1 MQTFLSNVID
11 DILSKKHN
19 ISDYT
24 FILPSKRA
32 GVFLKDEIKRKNK
45 KAIIFPKI
53 ISIETFISE
62 LSLLNIV
69 DNTTLLFEFY
79 SVYKDLT
86 NPDYLEDFD
95 TFSKWA
101 TIALQDFNEIDRH
114 LVDTK
119 YIFNYLKDINQL
131 EKWSLEKGS
140 ETTIIKNY
148 FSFFERLEKYYSA
161 LSNNL
166 LSRQQGYQ
174 GLQYRESV
182 ENLQNYIENNKDL
195 KLIFVGFNAL
205 NKAEEIIIQELLEN
219 EIATIYWDADQYY
232 FNNNQASI
240 FLKKYK
246 TSWKYYQNNSFNW
259 IQDNF
264 EEKKNIRIIGTP
276 KNNTQLKYVGELL
289 LRKGV
294 DNFQNTA
301 LVLADESLLPLA
313 LNSLPNA
320 VADINITMGYE
331 LKNMPVSQLFSSI
344 LKLQVNSKKNKLTNL
359 FYYKD
364 ILKVLNQPSIK
375 SLVSVD
381 NIIAE
386 ILKNNY
392 IFIDD
397 TILSKL
403 SSDNDNLISIL
414 FLFTYWED
422 NANKAIGYCLDLIE
436 LLNNKTNTTLEKEF
450 LFKLK
455 TVFQQIETLNSQFG
469 HIKNI
474 KTLQVFF
481 NQLLSYEKLSFKG
494 EPLSGLQIM
503 GMLETR
509 VLDFETVILTS
520 VNENILPAGKSEN
533 SFIPFD
539 VKKDPKVNLPTY
551 QEKDA
556 IFSYHF
562 YRLIQRAKNV
572 YLLYNTESDQY
583 GSGEQSRFI
592 SQLEINKPEYI
603 HKSIV
608 SPKIINAKSEQKVV
622 LKNPAILEGLEKL
635 AKKGFSPTA
644 LTTYVYNPIDFY
656 HQKILGIKE
665 SDDIEETVAANTLGT
680 IIHKVLE
687 AFYIPFKGKFLKK
700 EHVIAMQKETALEVK
715 KCFKNEYKN
724 GDISSGKNL
733 LIYNVAQQFIK
744 NFLKQ
749 ELELLEQGKQLKIK
763 ELEHKLN
770 ATIHVEGID
779 FPIHLGG
786 EADRVDE
793 LDGVIRIV
801 DYKTGR
807 VSQTDLNIKDWQ
819 LISTDYKKGSKPFQV
834 LLYAFMY
841 ADMNGFSFENQPIES
856 GIISFKNLKA
866 GFMKVNKKAIINEDM
881 ANFMTELK
889 SVLLEI
895 FNPEIP
901 FIEKENLPF

>member
-11 DILSKKHN
+11 DILSKEYN

-32 GVFLKDEIKRKNK
+32 GVFLKDEIKRKSK
-45 KAIIFPKI
+45 EAIIFPKI
-53 ISIETFISE
+53 ISIEDFIGE
-62 LSLLNIV
+62 LSLLNII

-79 SVYKDLT
+79 SVYKNLT
-86 NPDYLEDFD
+86 QSDYLEDFD

-148 FSFFERLEKYYSA
+148 FSFFERLEKYYFD
-161 LSNNL
+161 LNNKL

-182 ENLQNYIENNKDL
+182 ENLQNYIENNKDS
-195 KLIFVGFNAL
+195 KLIFIGFNAL

-219 EIATIYWDADQYY
+219 EIATIYWDADQFY

-259 IQDNF
+259 IQENF

-289 LRKGV
+289 TQKGV

-313 LNSLPNA
+313 LNSLPNE

-331 LKNMPVSQLFSSI
+331 LKNMPVSQLFSSL
-344 LKLQVNSKKNKLTNL
+344 LKLHVNSKKGELTNL

-364 ILKVLNQPSIK
+364 VLKVLNQPSIK
-375 SLVSVD
+375 SIVTVD
-381 NIIAE
+381 NIITE

-403 SSDNDNLISIL
+403 SSEKDNLLSIL
-414 FLFTYWED
+414 FLFTNWED
-422 NANKAIGYCLDLIE
+422 NANKAIGHCLDLIE
-436 LLNNKTNTTLEKEF
+436 LLKNRTNTTLEKEF

-455 TVFQQIETLNSQFG
+455 SVFQQIETLNSEFG
-469 HIKNI
+469 YIKNI
-474 KTLQVFF
+474 KTLQVFY

-494 EPLSGLQIM
+494 EPLSGLQVM

-520 VNENILPAGKSEN
+520 VNEGILPAGKSEN

-539 VKKDPKVNLPTY
+539 VKKEVGLPTY

-562 YRLIQRAKNV
+562 YRLLQRAKNV

-592 SQLEINKPEYI
+592 TQLEINKPEYI

-608 SPKIINAKSEQKVV
+608 SPKIINSKSEQKIVH
-622 LKNPAILEGLEKL
+622 KNRAILEELEKL

-665 SDDIEETVAANTLGT
+665 SEDVEETVAANTLGT

-687 AFYIPFKGKFLKK
+687 AFYLPLKGEFLKK
-700 EHVIAMQKETALEVK
+700 EDVIAMQKETAAEVK
-715 KCFKNEYKN
+715 KYFKNEYKN
-724 GDISSGKNL
+724 GDITSGKNL

-749 ELELLEQGKQLKIK
+749 ELHLLEQGKQLKIR

-779 FPIHLGG
+779 FPIHLRG
-786 EADRVDE
+786 EADRIDE

-801 DYKTGR
+801 DYKTGK

-819 LISTDYKKGSKPFQV
+819 LISSDYKKGSKPFQV

-841 ADMNGFSFENQPIES
+841 ADMHRLNYENEQIES

-866 GFMKVNKKAIINEDM
+866 GFMKVNKKAVNNEEM

-889 SVLLEI
+889 TVLLEI

-901 FIEKENLPF
+901 FMEKENLPF

>member
-11 DILSKKHN
+11 DILSKEYT

-32 GVFLKDEIKRKNK
+32 GVFLKNEIKRKSNE
-45 KAIIFPKI
+45 AIIFPKI
-53 ISIETFISE
+53 ISIEDFISE
-62 LSLLNIV
+62 LSLLNII

-79 SVYKDLT
+79 AVYKDLT
-86 NPDYLEDFD
+86 QQDSQEGFD

-114 LVDTK
+114 LIDTN
-119 YIFNYLKDINQL
+119 YIFSYLKDINQL

-161 LSNNL
+161 LNNNL
-166 LSRQQGYQ
+166 LSKQQGYQ
-174 GLQYRESV
+174 GMQYRESV
-182 ENLQNYIENNKDL
+182 ENLQNYIENNKDS
-195 KLIFVGFNAL
+195 KLIFIGFNAL
-205 NKAEEIIIQELLEN
+205 NKAEEIIFQELLEN
-219 EIATIYWDADQYY
+219 EIAGIYWDTDQFY
-232 FNNNQASI
+232 FNNNQASV

-246 TSWKYYQNNSFNW
+246 TSWKYFQNNPFNW
-259 IQDNF
+259 IQENF

-289 LRKGV
+289 TQKGI

-313 LNSLPNA
+313 LNSLPNE
-320 VADINITMGYE
+320 VADVNITMGYE
-331 LKNMPVSQLFSSI
+331 LKNMPVSHLFSSL
-344 LKLQVNSKKNKLTNL
+344 LKLHANSKKNELTNL

-364 ILKVLNQPSIK
+364 VLKVLNQPSIK
-375 SLVSVD
+375 SIVSVD

-397 TILSKL
+397 SVLSRLASEK
-403 SSDNDNLISIL
+403 DNLNSIL
-414 FLFTYWED
+414 FLFSSWED
-422 NANKAIGYCLDLIE
+422 NANKAIGHCLDLIE
-436 LLNNKTNTTLEKEF
+436 LIKNKTNTTLEKEF

-455 TVFQQIETLNSQFG
+455 SVFQQIETLNSDFG
-469 HIKNI
+469 YIKNI
-474 KTLQVFF
+474 KTLQVFY

-494 EPLSGLQIM
+494 EPLSGLQLM

-520 VNENILPAGKSEN
+520 VNEGILPAGKSEN

-539 VKKDPKVNLPTY
+539 VKKEVGLPTY

-562 YRLIQRAKNV
+562 YRLLQRAKNV

-592 SQLEINKPEYI
+592 TQLEINKPEYI
-603 HKSIV
+603 DKLIV
-608 SPKIINAKSEQKVV
+608 SPKIINSKTKQKIV
-622 LKNPAILEGLEKL
+622 LKNPVILEELKKI

-665 SDDIEETVAANTLGT
+665 RDEIEETIAANTLGT

-687 AFYIPFKGKFLKK
+687 VFYLPFKGKFLKK
-700 EHVIAMQKETALEVK
+700 ENLVDMQKEIALEVK

-724 GDISSGKNL
+724 GDITSGKNL

-749 ELELLEQGKQLKIK
+749 ELQLIEQGKELKIL

-770 ATIHVEGID
+770 TQIHVEGID
-779 FPIHLGG
+779 FPIHVRG
-786 EADRVDE
+786 EADRIDE

-801 DYKTGR
+801 DYKTGK

-819 LISTDYKKGSKPFQV
+819 MISTDYKKGSKPFQV

-841 ADMNGFSFENQPIES
+841 ADMNGLNYENEQIQS

-866 GFMKVNKKAIINEDM
+866 GFMKVNKKAINNEEM
-881 ANFMTELK
+881 ANFMSELK
-889 SVLLEI
+889 TVLLEI

-901 FIEKENLPF
+901 FMEKENLPF

>member
-11 DILSKKHN
+11 DILSKKNN

-32 GVFLKDEIKRKNK
+32 GVFLKNEIKK
-45 KAIIFPKI
+45 KSKTAIIFPKI
-53 ISIETFISE
+53 ISIEDFIGE
-62 LSLLNIV
+62 LSLLNLI
-69 DNTTLLFEFY
+69 DNTSLLFEFY

-86 NPDYLEDFD
+86 QPEYLEDFD

-114 LVDTK
+114 LVHTK
-119 YIFNYLKDINQL
+119 YIFKYLKDINQL

-148 FSFFERLEKYYSA
+148 FSFFERLEKYYSG
-161 LSNNL
+161 LNNKL

-182 ENLQNYIENNKDL
+182 ENLQNYIENNKDS
-195 KLIFVGFNAL
+195 KLIFIGFNAL

-219 EIATIYWDADQYY
+219 EIATIYWDADQFY
-232 FNNNQASI
+232 FNNNQASS

-246 TSWKYYQNNSFNW
+246 SSWKYYQNNAFNW

-264 EEKKNIRIIGTP
+264 NKKKSIKIIGTP

-289 LRKGV
+289 TQKGSN
-294 DNFQNTA
+294 NFQNTA
-301 LVLADESLLPLA
+301 LVLADETLLPLA
-313 LNSLPNA
+313 LNSLPNE
-320 VADINITMGYE
+320 VADLNITMGYE
-331 LKNMPVSQLFSSI
+331 LKNMPISQLFSSL
-344 LKLQVNSKKNKLTNL
+344 LKLHVNSKKNEITNS

-364 ILKVLNQPSIK
+364 VLKVLNQPSIK
-375 SLVSVD
+375 SVVSVD
-381 NIIAE
+381 NVIKE

-392 IFIDD
+392 IFIND
-397 TILSKL
+397 TVVSKL
-403 SSDNDNLISIL
+403 SSEKDNLLSIL

-422 NANKAIGYCLDLIE
+422 NANKAIGHCLNLIE
-436 LLNNKTNTTLEKEF
+436 LLKNKTNTTLEKEF

-455 TVFQQIETLNSQFG
+455 SVFQQIETLNSEFG
-469 HIKNI
+469 YIKNI
-474 KTLQVFF
+474 KTLQVFY
-481 NQLLSYEKLSFKG
+481 NQLLGSEKLSFKG
-494 EPLSGLQIM
+494 EPLSGLQVM

-520 VNENILPAGKSEN
+520 VNEGILPAGKSDN

-539 VKKDPKVNLPTY
+539 VKKEVGLPTY

-562 YRLIQRAKNV
+562 YRLLQRAKNV
-572 YLLYNTESDQY
+572 YLLYNTENDQY

-592 SQLEINKPEYI
+592 TQLEINKPEYI

-608 SPKIINAKSEQKVV
+608 SPKIINSKSEQKLI
-622 LKNPAILEGLEKL
+622 LKNPAILKGLEKL

-656 HQKILGIKE
+656 HRKILGIKE

-687 AFYIPFKGKFLKK
+687 VFYLPFKGKYLKK
-700 EHVIAMQKETALEVK
+700 EHVATMQKETAAEVK
-715 KCFKNEYKN
+715 KWFKHEYKN

-733 LIYNVAQQFIK
+733 LIYNVAQQFIQ

-749 ELELLEQGKQLKIK
+749 ELQILEQGKQLKIL
-763 ELEHKLN
+763 ELEQELN
-770 ATIHVEGID
+770 TTINIDGIH
-779 FPIHLGG
+779 FPILLRG
-786 EADRVDE
+786 EADRIDE

-801 DYKTGR
+801 DYKTGK
-807 VSQTDLNIKDWQ
+807 VGQTELNIKDWQ

-834 LLYAFMY
+834 LLYAYMY
-841 ADMNGFSFENQPIES
+841 ANMNELSFEDLVIET
-856 GIISFKNLKA
+856 GIISFKNLKP
-866 GFMKVNKKAIINEDM
+866 GFMKVNKKAISNEDI
-881 ANFMTELK
+881 ANFMVELK
-889 SVLLEI
+889 TVLLEI

-901 FIEKENLPF
+901 FMEKENLPF